1 MRVFIRELWNLK
13 LEWKQDFSHIPEL
26 VKRFDQ
32 LRTDTKIAM
41 QRKSPIETH
50 ISSDSEIHIFSDASE
65 ASLGAVMYI
74 VTPPNET
81 CKTGQVK
88 QIFARSKLTPPVQ
101 ERSKNEDTM
110 PRWELLGILI

>member
-1 MRVFIRELWNLK
+1 MKDWDQNYNKLSALSLGNGPFDPTGELLPILTQMRVFIRELWNLK

-65 ASLGAVMYI
+65 AS
-74 VTPPNET
+74 
-81 CKTGQVK
+81 
-88 QIFARSKLTPPVQ
+88 
-101 ERSKNEDTM
+101 
-110 PRWELLGILI
+110 